1 MLGVGEDLL
10 PQTAPEPVAFVCFL
24 PLVSSLDLLSAMS
37 RELWGAHFTDKKMEA
52 KRESGRAGSDAPDH
66 ATP

>member
-10 PQTAPEPVAFVCFL
+10 SQTAPETVAFVRSL
-24 PLVSSLDLLSAMS
+24 PHVSSLDLLSAMS
-37 RELWGAHFTDKKMEA
+37 RELWRGHFTDKKMEA
-52 KRESGRAGSDAPDH
+52 KRGSGRAGSDAPDH